1 MATPID
7 PNEIRLTGE
16 NSYVRL
22 SLENAGPLTT
32 RASHWRVLYSPAGP
46 GHVLFLQSELTSNQV
61 RIYADNIALAR
72 WLQEEIEV
80 TIYAGFADQSLEVAE
95 AAFSRHGDIRSFIT
109 EKVVSRDAE
118 ISMTWYDFV
127 EPFVVRSAPGFT
139 PGRPHGV
146 YNTHVPAQKAQLV
159 LNGTL
164 ARGRPFPMDR
174 SGHLSS
180 TCSLA
185 WSETWVRPR

>member
-1 MATPID
+1 MVTPVD

-16 NSYVRL
+16 NSYMRL
-22 SLENAGPLTT
+22 TLDNGGPLTT

-46 GHVLFLQSELTSNQV
+46 GHVLFLQSDLTNNQV
-61 RIYADNIALAR
+61 KIYADNIALAR

-80 TIYAGFADQSLEVAE
+80 TIYAGFADQSIEVVE
-95 AAFSRHGDIRSFIT
+95 ATFSRHGDVRSFST

-127 EPFVVRSAPGFT
+127 EPFLVRSAPGIT

-159 LNGTL
+159 LNGRL
-164 ARGRPFPMDR
+164 ARGRPFPLDR